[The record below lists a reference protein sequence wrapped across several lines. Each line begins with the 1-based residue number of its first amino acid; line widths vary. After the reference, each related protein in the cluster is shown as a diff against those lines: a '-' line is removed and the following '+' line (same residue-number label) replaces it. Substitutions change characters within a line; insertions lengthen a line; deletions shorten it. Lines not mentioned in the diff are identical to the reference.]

1 MYNTVRYVNIRIV
14 SEYVLVSVMATY
26 MDRVG
31 V

>member
-1 MYNTVRYVNIRIV
+1 MYNTVRHVNTRIV